1 MSAALVVQWQSEER
15 APTPPCRRRSLLQA
29 HVVSSVDYASRS
41 SRASSPSERG
51 VALIPRLLS
60 LRSTL
65 RAAIRQAAFASL
77 RLPPHYK
84 VALLV
89 VRWQSEERARH
100 RLVSAPPCY
109 MRMWFSSVDNV
120 SRSPRTSLP
129 SEGGVALV
137 PRFPPHYKVAPR
149 GTRLV
154 VRREATAP
162 RRLRMGLREGESRP
176 RGGRVLFSKSRCS
189 CCLRPFDV
197 RYLARLARRREA
209 SAKLMPTSRCRVF
222 ALPDFQTKDSMARRR
237 SFPRFRIPSVQMA
250 GRKELAAP
258 LPLASHRSRNS
269 LCFRPV
275 GSES

>member
-129 SEGGVALV
+129 SEGGGKRQRHAAFGWDCGRENRDHAEAAFSSRKAAVRAASGHSTFVTSHALQGGEK
-137 PRFPPHYKVAPR
+137 RPP
-149 GTRLV
+149 
-154 VRREATAP
+154 
-162 RRLRMGLREGESRP
+162 
-176 RGGRVLFSKSRCS
+176 
-189 CCLRPFDV
+189 
-197 RYLARLARRREA
+197 
-209 SAKLMPTSRCRVF
+209 
-222 ALPDFQTKDSMARRR
+222 
-237 SFPRFRIPSVQMA
+237 
-250 GRKELAAP
+250 
-258 LPLASHRSRNS
+258 N
-269 LCFRPV
+269 
-275 GSES
+275 